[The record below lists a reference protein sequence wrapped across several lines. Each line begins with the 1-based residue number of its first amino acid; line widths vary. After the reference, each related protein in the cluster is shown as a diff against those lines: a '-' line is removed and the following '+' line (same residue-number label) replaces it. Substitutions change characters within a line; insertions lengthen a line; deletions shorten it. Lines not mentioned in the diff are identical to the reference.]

1 MADIFQN
8 VPDKDNP
15 ADRWFLMT
23 PHNSTNEA
31 FQPRGV
37 FCSAP
42 GTAQMVD
49 RLGTVMPVAMTAG
62 QFVPFRPVRINAT
75 STTGTFYGLL

>member
-1 MADIFQN
+1 MVDTFKN
-8 VPDKDNP
+8 VVERDNP

-31 FQPRGV
+31 FQPRAV
-37 FCSAP
+37 FCSAD

-49 RLGTVMPVAMTAG
+49 SLGTVMPVEMVAG
-62 QFVPFRPVRINAT
+62 TFVPFRPVRINAT
-75 STTGTFYGLL
+75 STTGTYYGLL